1 MSQVIMGPRPWP
13 LWRHPAFRT
22 APREWAVVSC
32 FFNPAGYR
40 RPVLNLGA
48 FLDWSYAERLPLYM
62 AELTFHDAR
71 PVLPPDSAR
80 VIHFQAGNEGI
91 MFQKEALLNAVVR
104 ALPAEVR
111 FIVFMDADVVL
122 EQGRAA
128 LEMTAH
134 QLECGWTVV
143 QPFHEAVWLDAAGRD
158 GAAKMSTA
166 AAYLVPRADLALVT
180 DTTLY
185 HPGFA
190 YGMTRETWEQIGGL
204 YGCPI
209 TGSGDAAL
217 LQAMVGPYLPDP
229 GQGKSHHS
237 APAPRRWRAAVE
249 AVAKKTGGGFPV
261 THVNGRI
268 RHFYHGSMQRR
279 EYGSRHRLLAA
290 FRPERDLELGPGG
303 LPIWSGKEN
312 PGLRAAVAV
321 YFSERREDD

>member
-22 APREWAVVSC
+22 APLEWAVVSC

-71 PVLPPDSAR
+71 PVLPQDSAR
-80 VIHFQAGNEGI
+80 VIHFQAGSEGI

-111 FIVFMDADVVL
+111 FVIFMDADVVL

-128 LEMTAH
+128 LEMAV
-134 QLECGWTVV
+134 QLLDRGWTVV
-143 QPFHEAVWLDAAGRD
+143 QPFHEAVWLDAAGRE
-158 GAAKMSTA
+158 GVAKLSTA
-166 AAYLVPRADLALVT
+166 AACLMPRADLALVS

-190 YGMTRETWEQIGGL
+190 YGMRRETWKKIGGL

-217 LQAMVGPYLPDP
+217 LQALVGPYLPDP
-229 GQGKSHHS
+229 GQGKSHYS
-237 APAPRRWRAAVE
+237 APAPSWWRAAV
-249 AVAKKTGGGFPV
+249 AASGRAGVPV
-261 THVNGRI
+261 NSVNGRI
-268 RHFYHGSMQRR
+268 RHFYHGSMVRR
-279 EYGSRHRLLAA
+279 EYGGRHRLLAA
-290 FRPERDLELGPGG
+290 FRPERDLVGGPGG

-312 PGLRAAVAV
+312 PGLRAAVEA